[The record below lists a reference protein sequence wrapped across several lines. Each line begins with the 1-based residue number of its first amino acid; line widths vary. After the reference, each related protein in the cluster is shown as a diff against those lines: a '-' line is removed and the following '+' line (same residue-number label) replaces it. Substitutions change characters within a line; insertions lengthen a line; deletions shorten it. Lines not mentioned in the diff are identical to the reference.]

1 MYDYK
6 EWKERVENI
15 LKDNLEIIDNSY
27 LPKSDDLT
35 FGNAYYS
42 WVGSIFIDIRDSSS
56 LFKNNDNKDISKIM
70 KCFTSEL
77 IEILRGSTNMR
88 DIGIR
93 GDCVYA
99 IYTTPSQQDLHNLYL
114 RACCCNTYIK
124 MLNKLLLK
132 YALPNFKV
140 GIGLGASETLVIKA
154 GRKDVGINDKV
165 WIGDSVI
172 DASNFAPIAE

>member
-1 MYDYK
+1 M
-6 EWKERVENI
+6 I
-15 LKDNLEIIDNSY
+15 LQVY
-27 LPKSDDLT
+27 
-35 FGNAYYS
+35 
-42 WVGSIFIDIRDSSS
+42 
-56 LFKNNDNKDISKIM
+56 FKNNDNKNISKIM

-77 IEILRGSTNMR
+77 IEILRGDINMR

-99 IYTTPSQQDLHNLYL
+99 IYTTPTQQDLYDLYL
-114 RACCCNTYIK
+114 RACYCNTYIK

-132 YALPNFKV
+132 YALPKFKA

-172 DASNFAPIAE
+172 DASNFASIANKSGFDNIVMSKVFYNNLSDIHGKVINFFDKKYSEYGYCYSGM

>member
-1 MYDYK
+1 M
-6 EWKERVENI
+6 I
-15 LKDNLEIIDNSY
+15 LQ
-27 LPKSDDLT
+27 
-35 FGNAYYS
+35 
-42 WVGSIFIDIRDSSS
+42 
-56 LFKNNDNKDISKIM
+56 NNDNKDISKIM

-172 DASNFAPIAE
+172 DASNFAPIANKCGFGDIVMSEVFYNNLSNIEDNVKIFFDKKYSE